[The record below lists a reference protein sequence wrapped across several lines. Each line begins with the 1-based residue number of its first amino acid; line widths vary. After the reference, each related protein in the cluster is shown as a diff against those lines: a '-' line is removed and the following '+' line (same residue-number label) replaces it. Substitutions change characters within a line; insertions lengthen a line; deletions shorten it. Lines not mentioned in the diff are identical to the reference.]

1 MAKKE
6 LAIKTY
12 DSEQGKIFVLEQNIK
27 GFSEYQR
34 AKAIESFISRETKV
48 LEMAIETYLRKVLRE
63 NGISIKDGSQLSLER
78 AFLELENKGVS
89 VELND
94 RYLVINSERI
104 IGESPNE
111 MTVILEDDI
120 LSAAIEVIINGR

>member
-27 GFSEYQR
+27 GFNEYQK
-34 AKAIESFISRETKV
+34 AKAIESFISKETKV

>member
-94 RYLVINSERI
+94 RYLEINSERI

-120 LSAAIEVIINGR
+120 LSAAMEVIINGR